1 MRVVVKIGSS
11 SVTTSEFTP
20 QMATLERIC
29 DDIASVRSEGHE
41 VVLVSSGA
49 IALGLGRLGLASRP
63 SGAPELR
70 AAAAVGQVALM
81 AAYEDIASTKGM
93 KVGQLLLIPSDFAD
107 RNQYLHA
114 RETLHA
120 LLARDVLPVLNEND
134 ALSNQQLRY
143 GDNDKVAA
151 LVSNLVGAE
160 LLILLT
166 DKDGLYTSDPT
177 FDPQASL
184 VEEVVRFDRL
194 ALSVGGVT
202 SEVGSGGMAS
212 KLQAARMASWSGVET
227 RIANAGAPNVIARSI
242 RGDESV
248 GTRVVKRS
256 RRLGARR
263 LWIAFAS
270 PPQGSVIVD
279 EGAKHAL
286 VARGKSLLPA
296 GVVHVEGAF
305 DAGATISVLDHSGAE
320 IAKGLTRLDA
330 EGVHRVMGTRSKE
343 HGISRSFEVIHRD
356 DLVVLVDD
364 PDV

>member
-1 MRVVVKIGSS
+1 M
-11 SVTTSEFTP
+11 E
-20 QMATLERIC
+20 TLERIC
-29 DDIASVRSEGHE
+29 DDIASVRREGHE

-49 IALGLGRLGLASRP
+49 IALGLGRLGLHARP

-81 AAYEDIASTKGM
+81 TVYERLAEARGM
-93 KVGQLLLIPSDFAD
+93 TIGQLLLIPSDFAD
-107 RNQYLHA
+107 RHQYLHA

-120 LLARDVLPVLNEND
+120 LLGRGVLPVLNEND

-151 LVSNLVGAE
+151 LVSNLIGAE

-177 FDPQASL
+177 FDPNASL
-184 VEEVVRFDRL
+184 VEEVIRFDRL
-194 ALSVGGVT
+194 ALSVGGVS

-212 KLQAARMASWSGVET
+212 KLQAAKMASWSGVET
-227 RIANAGAPNVIARSI
+227 RIANAAAPAVVSRAV

-248 GTRVVKRS
+248 GTRIVKRP

-270 PPQGSVIVD
+270 PPQGSVTVD
-279 EGAKHAL
+279 DGAKRAL
-286 VARGKSLLPA
+286 VTRGKSLLPA
-296 GVVHVEGAF
+296 GVVGVDGTFDEG
-305 DAGATISVLDHSGAE
+305 DTISVLDLAGAE

-330 EGVHRVMGTRSKE
+330 NEVQRVMGTRSME
-343 HGISRSFEVIHRD
+343 HGMSRSFEVVHRD